1 MKRLFALICLIPL
14 VSACTMTDKFTDALM
29 GKNEDD
35 LAAAAAPA
43 GPVISCPETGMMMD
57 ATEMPIFVDG
67 QGKPQAA
74 DIAAIAYTG
83 NIRGG
88 CNFDTPGQAEMELKL
103 TFSVRKGP
111 RGQGL
116 EKMHLPYFI
125 AILSPDESVL
135 QRKAFS
141 TKVDFDNEETASTTE
156 EHDLRVPVPSRE
168 EAGKYKVVAGFQL
181 TPEQLAFVREHKDDP
196 AKIKT
201 NDAKGK

>member
-1 MKRLFALICLIPL
+1 MNRLFALLCLIPL
-14 VSACTMTDKFTDALM
+14 LSACTMTDKFTDALM
-29 GKNEDD
+29 GKKEED
-35 LAAAAAPA
+35 LAAPAAA
-43 GPVISCPETGMMMD
+43 GPVISCPETGLMPE
-57 ATEMPIFVDG
+57 ANEMPIFVDG

-103 TFSVRKGP
+103 TFTVRKGP
-111 RGQGL
+111 RGKGL

-125 AILSPDESVL
+125 AILGPHESVL

-141 TKVDFDNEETASTTE
+141 TKVDFDNEEAASASE
-156 EHDLRVPVPSRE
+156 EHDLLVPVPSRE
-168 EAGKYKVVAGFQL
+168 EAGGYKVVAGFQL
-181 TPEQLAFVREHKDDP
+181 TPEQLAFIREHRDDP
-196 AKIKT
+196 VKN